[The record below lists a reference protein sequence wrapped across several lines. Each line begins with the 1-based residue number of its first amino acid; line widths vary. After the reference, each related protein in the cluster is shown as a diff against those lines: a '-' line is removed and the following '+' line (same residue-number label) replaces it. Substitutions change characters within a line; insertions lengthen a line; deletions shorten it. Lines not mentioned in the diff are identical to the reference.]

1 MQNCCG
7 VEDIREAV
15 NDFRTIDIPG
25 RLYSTRQGILLSICY
40 DADDIPNNIAMNNIG
55 KFDELDHQT
64 WVADLIRKRAV
75 YLFVEEI
82 GELVNRLH
90 YKRNIDLVE
99 KDALCQW
106 GYLTGPYRLIRNV
119 MAHNPHCAVKFPGM
133 RAGAYEHLYLA
144 ITEAF
149 AHLDEMVENL
159 DLVRV

>member
-15 NDFRTIDIPG
+15 NDFRTIDIP
-25 RLYSTRQGILLSICY
+25 
-40 DADDIPNNIAMNNIG
+40 AMNNIG

-99 KDALCQW
+99 KDALC
-106 GYLTGPYRLIRNV
+106 
-119 MAHNPHCAVKFPGM
+119 
-133 RAGAYEHLYLA
+133 
-144 ITEAF
+144 
-149 AHLDEMVENL
+149 
-159 DLVRV
+159 

>member
-1 MQNCCG
+1 MSDAFNESGYPETYPKCRTVDRKANQRI

-15 NDFRTIDIPG
+15 NDFRTIDIP
-25 RLYSTRQGILLSICY
+25 
-40 DADDIPNNIAMNNIG
+40 AMNNIG
-55 KFDELDHQT
+55 KFDGLDHQT
-64 WVADLIRKRAV
+64 WVTDLIRKRAV
-75 YLFVEEI
+75 YHFVEEI

-90 YKRNIDLVE
+90 YKRDIDLVE
-99 KDALCQW
+99 KDALYQW
-106 GYLTGPYRLIRNV
+106 GYQTGPYRLIRNV

-159 DLVRV
+159 DLIW